1 MLLTTSALIGAV
13 AATPGAAL
21 AQASTAAA
29 PTATSPGTQGSDPQT
44 SPNTA
49 INPGPG
55 DSEAVQQ
62 ADILV
67 TARRRNESIVD
78 VPLAITVVGAATLEK
93 LDITSTSQLANFVP
107 GLQFSDF
114 TPGNSRNDRG
124 GNRPIIFRGLN
135 LARNGG
141 VTGAGSMF
149 LDGAAVIGNEI
160 PGSMDIGAVEVL
172 RGPQNVY
179 FGRASMTGAISYR
192 TKAIPDTWTYG
203 LDMTLAQRDT
213 HRVEASVAGPLID
226 GLLGIRVTGL
236 QEMND
241 GFITNAFAPDGD
253 KLGARS
259 RKSISATIDFTPAD
273 ALEIKL
279 YANYFRDEDGPSA
292 TVNIFPDATITTA
305 AGPGGV
311 PLAGTVTALGA
322 VTNCVRGIP
331 FVTPGSPVGTIA
343 SPARPTICGRV
354 PDVSRSIAYSRT
366 IIPTD
371 HASDTFSVPFL
382 QGEGFERKAGLQRN
396 AFNSHGIVNLTIS
409 DYLKLQ
415 SITGY
420 HTNAVIQAVDGIGR
434 PAQATSAFS
443 ILFFGLSN
451 KFADFS
457 QEFRLSSDPERAFS
471 WTIGGTYVNAKNLS
485 NATNTRTLNVPAQ
498 TYARLLLNI
507 GDDRA
512 KTYGGFAGAYLKL
525 VDDRLTLSAEGRYQV
540 DKRRNT
546 QIAFLTGVPI
556 NSVAEDFKSFNPRVS
571 IDFDVGGGRKLYAS
585 YAQGSRPGGFNN
597 GLASYFDA
605 SNSIYA
611 QNPATPTVTPPT
623 VAAVTAAINNI
634 FGVTDPTFDE
644 EKLAIYELGFK
655 GQFAGGD
662 GYFDINAYYGTLSE
676 QQITFQSLVP
686 LLATSLSVTVNSGEL
701 EIYGVEFTGNYNFNR
716 ELSVNTSFA
725 WNKTNRTRY
734 IDTTPA
740 NIRLYGFSDYAG
752 LETPNTPEI
761 TASGVISYEGQSDD
775 DSWAPFGTIAAVYR
789 GRQWADIANFAYI
802 PGRATV
808 DLRLGAKN
816 GPLRLEAFVTNV
828 TNNKTYPGGNVASD
842 FGSPAN
848 FNGSDQGFFG
858 AYADPRTFGGRLS
871 VRF

>member
-44 SPNTA
+44 NPNTA

-203 LDMTLAQRDT
+203 LDMTLAQRAT

-259 RKSISATIDFTPAD
+259 RKSISTTVEFTPAEG
-273 ALEIKL
+273 LEIKL
-279 YANYFRDEDGPSA
+279 YANYFQDEDGPSA
-292 TVNIFPDATITTA
+292 TVNIFPDAIVTPAVGVNPATIR
-305 AGPGGV
+305 
-311 PLAGTVTALGA
+311 LGQ
-322 VTNCVRGIP
+322 VTNCIQGTTYAP
-331 FVTPGSPVGTIA
+331 GTLVTST
-343 SPARPTICGRV
+343 ARPTICGKA

-366 IIPTD
+366 TIPTD
-371 HASDTFSVPFL
+371 HAAATFSVPYL
-382 QGEGFERKAGLQRN
+382 QGEGFDRQVGLQRK
-396 AFNSHGIVNLTIS
+396 AFNSHGVVNLDVS

-420 HTNAVIQAVDGIGR
+420 HTNAVIQAIDGH
-434 PAQATSAFS
+434 AQPVQPGSQFS
-443 ILFFGLSN
+443 VLFFGLSN
-451 KFADFS
+451 KFTDFS
-457 QEFRLSSDPERAFS
+457 QEFRLSSDSERTFS
-471 WTIGGTYVNAKNLS
+471 WTVGGTYVNARNQS
-485 NATNTRTLNVPAQ
+485 NATNTRTSNIQPSATNPNPVQ
-498 TYARLLLNI
+498 TFTPLLLNI

-512 KTYGGFAGAYLKL
+512 KTYGAFAGAYLKL
-525 VDDRLTLSAEGRYQV
+525 FENRLTISAEGRYQV
-540 DKRRNT
+540 DKRSNA
-546 QIAFLTGVPI
+546 QIAFLTGATI
-556 NSVAEDFKSFNPRVS
+556 NRAADDFKSFNPRVS
-571 IDFDVGGGRKLYAS
+571 LDYDVGGGRKLYAS

-597 GLASYFDA
+597 GLLSYFD
-605 SNSIYA
+605 STNSIYTTNTA
-611 QNPATPTVTPPT
+611 LTVP
-623 VAAVTAAINNI
+623 AVTTAINEV

-644 EKLAIYELGFK
+644 EKLTIYEIGFK
-655 GQFAGGD
+655 GNFAGSR
-662 GYFDINAYYGTLSE
+662 GYFDLNTYYGTLKD
-676 QQITFQSLVP
+676 QQITFQALVP
-686 LLATSLSVTVNSGEL
+686 LLATSLSVTANRGEL
-701 EIYGVEFTGNYNFNR
+701 EIYGVEFTGNFDFTN
-716 ELSVNTSFA
+716 ELSVLTTFA
-725 WNKTNRTRY
+725 YNKTNRRRY
-734 IDTTPA
+734 LDPTPA
-740 NIRLYGFSDYAG
+740 NVRLYGFSDYAG

-761 TASGVISYEGQSDD
+761 TASGVISYEAQPS
-775 DSWAPFGTIAAVYR
+775 DSWTPFGTVAAVYR
-789 GRQWADIANFAYI
+789 GRQWADIGNFAYI

-808 DLRLGAKN
+808 DLRLGVKD
-816 GPLRLEAFVTNV
+816 GPLSLEAFATNLF
-828 TNNKTYPGGNVASD
+828 NNKTYPGGNVTSD
-842 FGSPAN
+842 FGGNPR
-848 FNGSDQGFFG
+848 GSDQGFFG
-858 AYADPRTFGGRLS
+858 AYADPRTIGARLS
-871 VRF
+871 ARF